1 MIPIDE
7 CTAILNQT
15 KGKRNFSE
23 KEVKAIREVLI
34 RMAELEYLQYQI
46 KSFTNRKKNKNES
59 SNLCQDGN

>member
-1 MIPIDE
+1 MIPLDK

-15 KGKRNFSE
+15 KGKRKFSD

-46 KSFTNRKKNKNES
+46 ESFTNSKNNNNES
-59 SNLCQDGN
+59 STLCQNGN